1 MRACSAF
8 HIVEM
13 MRQGIEPE
21 HALLTALNRIK
32 KDKHLTD
39 DMQIG
44 FLVLRRDGFWWAGSL
59 REGFQCAV
67 ATDSMHNTLFNCS
80 GITFIKAS

>member
-1 MRACSAF
+1 M
-8 HIVEM
+8 I
-13 MRQGIEPE
+13 RQGIEPE
-21 HALLTALNRIK
+21 YALTAAIDRIK

-44 FLVLRRDGFWWAGSL
+44 FLVLRRDGFWSAGSL

-67 ATDSMHNTLFNCS
+67 MTDTMHNTLFNCT
-80 GITFIKAS
+80 GIHCTKAS